1 MMKAALAVALVIL
14 AMLSSA
20 ALAQERKLEPA
31 DEAAKDASWVSFR
44 NRLLAALEKRDRKFL
59 LSVLDRNVRSRLEGP
74 RGIAAFRKQWEVDA
88 EESGLW
94 RELSSALFLGAAY
107 IKREKGQRELCAPYV
122 LARWPEDMDPRSN
135 GAIITREVLV
145 KAEPSSGSQTLA
157 MLSYHIVAVADWE
170 VDDRDAATKQKW
182 VKIKLQ
188 TAEGFVP
195 EEQIRSA
202 VEHAACF
209 IKTES
214 GWRMTALAPA
224 GG

>member
-1 MMKAALAVALVIL
+1 MKQALAAALVIL

-20 ALAQERKLEPA
+20 ALAQERKLEPV
-31 DEAAKDASWVSFR
+31 DEAAKDTSWVSFR

-74 RGIAAFRKQWEVDA
+74 RGIAAFRKRWEVDA
-88 EESGLW
+88 EDSWLW

-107 IKREKGQRELCAPYV
+107 ITREKGRRELCAPYV
-122 LARWPEDMDPRSN
+122 LGRWPQDMDPRSN

-157 MLSYHIVAVADWE
+157 TLSYDIVAVADWE
-170 VDDRDAATKQKW
+170 VDDRDAGSKQKW
-182 VKIKLQ
+182 VKIKLK
-188 TAEGFVP
+188 TGEGFVP